1 MIPLL
6 PAVATFL
13 AHPQPA
19 RIGGRRVQTNGPL
32 IVLNPSDETVLATVA
47 ACGAAEVDLAVAAAQ
62 TAFDGGWRDMLP
74 DRRSRILWR
83 LADMI
88 EDRADVFGQLDA
100 LDNGK
105 PFAKAR
111 DVDAFWSARH
121 LRYFAGWPDKI
132 EGAVIP
138 VNIPDRLN
146 YTRVEPLGVCG
157 LICPWNY
164 PLLMAM
170 WKLAPALAAGN
181 TVVLKPSEQTPL
193 SVLYLA
199 DLALEA
205 GLPAGVLNV
214 IPGLG
219 RDAGAELAAHPGVA
233 KIGFTGSTETGRKIV
248 VASAGNLKRV
258 SLELGGKAANII
270 FADADLA
277 VAIPGAFWAGFGN
290 NGQSCT
296 AGARLYV
303 HASVHDRV
311 VDGLAAM
318 AAALSVGPGM
328 DDPGHDIGPVISR
341 AQMDKVAGFIEGGR
355 RNGATVVTGGERM
368 DRAGWFVPPTILTEV
383 RDDMRVAQE
392 EAFGPLLSVL
402 QFTDEADVLA
412 RANASTF
419 GLAAGLWS
427 KDVTRVRRMAERL
440 EAGTVWVTCWGDT
453 DAASPFGGIKQSG
466 YGREMGRD
474 AVALDSQT
482 KSVWVT

>member
-1 MIPLL
+1 MIALL
-6 PAVATFL
+6 PQVASFL
-13 AHPQPA
+13 SRPQPA
-19 RIGGRRVQTNGPL
+19 RIGGREVATNGPL
-32 IVLNPSDETVLATVA
+32 IVLNPSDETQLATVA
-47 ACGAAEVDLAVAAAQ
+47 ACGAAEVYLAARAAQ
-62 TAFDGGWRDMLP
+62 AAFDGGWRDMLP
-74 DRRSRILWR
+74 DQRSRILWR
-83 LADMI
+83 LADLV
-88 EDRADVFGQLDA
+88 EAQADVFGQLDA

-111 DVDAFWSARH
+111 DIDAIWSARH

-146 YTRVEPLGVCG
+146 YTRIGPLGVCG

-181 TVVLKPSEQTPL
+181 TVVLKPSEETPL
-193 SVLYLA
+193 SALYLA

-205 GLPAGVLNV
+205 GLPPGVLNV

-219 RDAGAELAAHPGVA
+219 RDAGAALAAHPGVA

-248 VASAGNLKRV
+248 AASAGNLKRV

-270 FADADLA
+270 FADADLDR
-277 VAIPGAFWAGFGN
+277 AIPGAFWAGFGN

-303 HASVHDRV
+303 HASLHDRV
-311 VDGLAAM
+311 VDGLATM
-318 AAALSVGPGM
+318 AAGLSVGPGM
-328 DDPGHDIGPVISR
+328 DSPGHDLGPVISR
-341 AQMDKVAGFIEGGR
+341 IQMDKVVGFIDGGR
-355 RNGATVVTGGERM
+355 RDGATVVTGGARM
-368 DRAGWFVPPTILTEV
+368 KRKGWFLPPTILTDVHDTMEV
-383 RDDMRVAQE
+383 ARQ
-392 EAFGPLLSVL
+392 EAFGPILSVL
-402 QFTDEADVLA
+402 RFTDEADVLA
-412 RANASTF
+412 RANASPY

-427 KDVTRVRRMAERL
+427 QDVSCVRRMADAL
-440 EAGTVWVTCWGDT
+440 QAGTVWVNCWGET

-466 YGREMGRD
+466 YGREMGRE
-474 AVALDSQT
+474 ALALYSQT
-482 KSVWVT
+482 KSVWIA

>member
-6 PAVATFL
+6 PAVAAFL
-13 AHPQPA
+13 AQPQPA
-19 RIGGRRVQTNGPL
+19 RIGGQRVQTNGPL
-32 IVLNPSDETVLATVA
+32 IVLNPSDETELATVA

-88 EDRADVFGQLDA
+88 QDRADVFGQLDA

-132 EGAVIP
+132 EGAVIA

-199 DLALEA
+199 DVALEA

-219 RDAGAELAAHPGVA
+219 RDAGAALAAHPGVA

-270 FADADLA
+270 FADADLG

-328 DDPGHDIGPVISR
+328 DDPGHDLGPVISR
-341 AQMDKVAGFIEGGR
+341 AQMVKVAGFIEGGR

-412 RANASTF
+412 RANASAF

-440 EAGTVWVTCWGDT
+440 QAGTVWVNCWGDT

-474 AVALDSQT
+474 AVALYSQT